1 MRILMTCD
9 PEIPVPPGKYGGVER
24 LVSGLC
30 QEYQAMGHEVYLVA
44 NRRSTEPVKELFG
57 WKSSHSRG
65 IKNVLKNAFQLRQ
78 IVNKVNP
85 DIIHS
90 FSRLLYL

>member
-1 MRILMTCD
+1 MTCD

-44 NRRSTEPVKELFG
+44 NSESTEPVHKKIRMEI
-57 WKSSHSRG
+57 KKSRG
-65 IKNVLKNAFQLRQ
+65 LKMYWQMLFN
-78 IVNKVNP
+78 
-85 DIIHS
+85 S
-90 FSRLLYL
+90 ERLCGRLNLM